1 MPQTISQP
9 PPFAG
14 ERQKDKG
21 LPRPARSTRNK
32 QVRRITITFP
42 SFLPAANIVNSD
54 GGQIE
59 GARAR
64 KANNRRL
71 PSLCC
76 STSFW
81 ESPVLVATEVRWST
95 SRCPYSSSPSSYLPF
110 VNPQR
115 VAVHRMAGGGTPNL
129 PWNCCQTLFWELL
142 VMASSRFSSN
152 IFQIAKAISRKV
164 WEALG

>member
-1 MPQTISQP
+1 MFLPTHVEKVALDNTPNHLSATSICRK
-9 PPFAG
+9 
-14 ERQKDKG
+14 RQKDKG

-42 SFLPAANIVNSD
+42 SFLPSANIVNSD
-54 GGQIE
+54 VGQIE
-59 GARAR
+59 GATAR

-115 VAVHRMAGGGTPNL
+115 TDVQRVAGGEASRGAGNRT
-129 PWNCCQTLFWELL
+129 QTYF
-142 VMASSRFSSN
+142 
-152 IFQIAKAISRKV
+152 
-164 WEALG
+164 